1 MIEQVLIQVDDE
13 GSFQNA
19 GLCAAFLGFHA
30 RGRDVSKASARQ
42 IEATPADPEC
52 LVFGG
57 VATVRS
63 YLARLGC
70 EPPDLDYPES
80 LRPFMGR
87 SVEVTSLGEIRR
99 RYNESGPPVFV
110 KPVRQKTFHGQEVS
124 RFRDLIPTSHLDATT
139 PVYCVELV
147 EFVSEWR
154 VYCRDDQAV
163 GIGHYRGDPLLFPD
177 KDEIREALL
186 SFKMEEGR
194 PQACALDFGIVRGG
208 ETLLVEA
215 NDMFALGSYGLDPQL
230 YSELIEHRWTQLVS
244 RRGGAA

>member
-1 MIEQVLIQVDDE
+1 MIERVLIQVDDA

-19 GLCAAFLGFHA
+19 GLCAAFLGFNA
-30 RGRDVSKASARQ
+30 RGRDVGKASSRQ
-42 IEATPADPEC
+42 IEEMPASPEC
-52 LVFGG
+52 LIFGG
-57 VATVRS
+57 VPVVRD
-63 YLARLGC
+63 YLTRLGC
-70 EPPDLDYPES
+70 PPPDLDYPKS
-80 LRPFMGR
+80 LQPFMGR
-87 SVEVTSLGEIRR
+87 QVELTTLGDIRR

-110 KPVRQKTFHGQEVS
+110 KPLRQKLFHGQEVS
-124 RFRDLIPTSHLDATT
+124 RFRDLIPTSHLDAAT

-154 VYCRDDQAV
+154 VYCRDDQVV

-177 KDEIREALL
+177 KDEIREALA

-194 PQACALDFGIVRGG
+194 PRACSLDFGVVRGG

-215 NDMFALGSYGLDPQL
+215 NDMFALGSYGLDPRL

-244 RRGGAA
+244 RRSVAV